1 MIGFSGNARFCIR
14 LATTALVLAGAI
26 PLAAAAAET
35 RAPAGDNPSER
46 LKVLERAIGEGREKS
61 KALKEKALQIEN
73 ELARLRRDMVAAAS
87 IIQEQER
94 RAALLEK
101 ELADLRHQEN
111 EKLARLKDRR
121 GQLAKV
127 LVALERV
134 ARYPPEALMTQPIPP
149 SDTVRSAIL
158 LRAAVPQIE
167 NRALRLRDD
176 IDNLA
181 AARREVAAKKA
192 QLANVTAGLEAE
204 RQRLAALFGQQT
216 ALKHRTL
223 AQARA
228 EARRMRQLAAQATNL
243 RDLLDRVRKSR
254 QRFGEDARTTAPGG
268 GAAEAPKAES
278 TASIEGLPA
287 GLTGIPITRQRGKLL
302 PPAVGRILGR
312 YGEVSSTGLTQ
323 KGLTLET
330 APGAQVVA
338 PYEGNVVYAG
348 HFRGYGELLIIEHGE
363 GYHSLLA
370 GLSRIDSTIGQWVV
384 AGEPVGVMGRSGKR
398 KPVLYVELRRNGQPI
413 NPLPWLAAQR

>member
-1 MIGFSGNARFCIR
+1 MLFR
-14 LATTALVLAGAI
+14 
-26 PLAAAAAET
+26 
-35 RAPAGDNPSER
+35 SEDAKFDR
-46 LKVLERAIGEGREKS
+46 LKA
-61 KALKEKALQIEN
+61 
-73 ELARLRRDMVAAAS
+73 
-87 IIQEQER
+87 
-94 RAALLEK
+94 
-101 ELADLRHQEN
+101 
-111 EKLARLKDRR
+111 RR

-158 LRAAVPQIE
+158 LRAAVPEIE
-167 NRALRLRDD
+167 ARALRLRDD
-176 IDNLA
+176 IDSLA
-181 AARREVAAKKA
+181 AARRDVAAKKA
-192 QLANVTAGLEAE
+192 QFDQVTLGLETE
-204 RQRLAALFGQQT
+204 RRRLAALFGQQT

-228 EARRMRQLAAQATNL
+228 AARRMNELAAQATDL
-243 RDLLDRVRKSR
+243 RELLDRVRKSR
-254 QRFGEDARTTAPGG
+254 QQLAERTRAAAPKPGKDESPRPETAP
-268 GAAEAPKAES
+268 
-278 TASIEGLPA
+278 TVEGLPA
-287 GLTGIPITRQRGKLL
+287 GLTGAPITGQRGKL
-302 PPAVGRILGR
+302 PPPVVGRILGR

-348 HFRGYGELLIIEHGE
+348 QFRGYGELLIIEHGE

-384 AGEPVGVMGRSGKR
+384 AGEPVGVMGRTDTR
-398 KPVLYVELRRNGQPI
+398 RPVLYVELRRNGQPI

>member
-1 MIGFSGNARFCIR
+1 MTANLAAAHISIGFVA
-14 LATTALVLAGAI
+14 ALLVVALTGVV
-26 PLAAAAAET
+26 AAAET
-35 RAPAGDNPSER
+35 KKLSDENPGQR
-46 LKVLERAIGEGREKS
+46 LKALEKAIDEGREKS
-61 KALKEKALQIEN
+61 RLLKEKTLQIDN

-94 RAALLEK
+94 RAAQVEK
-101 ELADLRHQEN
+101 DLADLRAKEDAKFAH
-111 EKLARLKDRR
+111 LKARR
-121 GQLAKV
+121 GQLGRV

-158 LRAAVPQIE
+158 LRAAVPEIE
-167 NRALRLRDD
+167 ARALRLRDD
-176 IDNLA
+176 IDSLA
-181 AARREVAAKKA
+181 AARREVAVKKA
-192 QLANVTAGLEAE
+192 QLDQVTAGLEAE
-204 RQRLAALFGQQT
+204 RRRLAGLFGQQT

-228 EARRMRQLAAQATNL
+228 EVRRMNELAAQATDL
-243 RDLLDRVRKSR
+243 RELLDRVRKSR
-254 QRFGEDARTTAPGG
+254 QQLAERTR
-268 GAAEAPKAES
+268 AAAPKADTDGEPRPKTS
-278 TASIEGLPA
+278 PTVEGLPA
-287 GLTGIPITRQRGKLL
+287 GLTGAPITGQRGKLP
-302 PPAVGRILGR
+302 PPAVGRILGS

-330 APGAQVVA
+330 ALGAQVVA

-348 HFRGYGELLIIEHGE
+348 QFRGYGELLIIEHGE

-384 AGEPVGVMGRSGKR
+384 AGEPVGVMGRPETR

>member
-1 MIGFSGNARFCIR
+1 MTANPIALRVSTAIVAAL
-14 LATTALVLAGAI
+14 LAVAFAGI
-26 PLAAAAAET
+26 VAAAET
-35 RAPAGDNPSER
+35 KRPGAENPGQR
-46 LKVLERAIGEGREKS
+46 LKALEKAIDEGRQKS
-61 KALKEKALQIEN
+61 RQLKEKALEIDN

-94 RAALLEK
+94 RAAEVEK
-101 ELADLRHQEN
+101 ELADLRAKEDA
-111 EKLARLKDRR
+111 KFDRLKARR

-158 LRAAVPQIE
+158 LRAAVPEIE
-167 NRALRLRDD
+167 TRALRLRDD
-176 IDNLA
+176 IDSLA
-181 AARREVAAKKA
+181 AARRDVAVKKA
-192 QLANVTAGLEAE
+192 QLDQVTLGLETE
-204 RQRLAALFGQQT
+204 RRRLAALFGQQT
-216 ALKHRTL
+216 AIKHRTL

-228 EARRMRQLAAQATNL
+228 ETRRMNELAAQATDL
-243 RDLLDRVRKSR
+243 RELLDRVRKSR
-254 QRFGEDARTTAPGG
+254 QQLAERTRATVPKPGKDESPQPETAP
-268 GAAEAPKAES
+268 
-278 TASIEGLPA
+278 TVEGLPA
-287 GLTGIPITRQRGKLL
+287 GLTGAPITSQRGKL
-302 PPAVGRILGR
+302 PPPVVGRILGR
-312 YGEVSSTGLTQ
+312 YGEALSTGLTQ

-348 HFRGYGELLIIEHGE
+348 QFRGYGELLIIEHGE

-384 AGEPVGVMGRSGKR
+384 AGEPVGVMGRSETR
-398 KPVLYVELRRNGQPI
+398 RPVLYVELRRNGQPI

>member
-1 MIGFSGNARFCIR
+1 MTAIPATARVSIGAIAA
-14 LATTALVLAGAI
+14 LLVLAFADVG
-26 PLAAAAAET
+26 AAADPEKPAA
-35 RAPAGDNPSER
+35 DNPGQR
-46 LKVLERAIGEGREKS
+46 LKAIEKAIDQGREKS
-61 KALKEKALQIEN
+61 RQLKEKAVGIDS
-73 ELARLRRDMVAAAS
+73 ELARIRRDMVAAAS

-94 RAALLEK
+94 RAAALEQ
-101 ELADLRHQEN
+101 ELAGLRAKEG
-111 EKLARLKDRR
+111 EKFAHLRARR

-158 LRAAVPQIE
+158 LRAAVPEIE
-167 NRALRLRDD
+167 TRALRLRDD
-176 IDNLA
+176 IDSLA
-181 AARREVAAKKA
+181 AARREVAIKKA
-192 QLANVTAGLEAE
+192 QLDQVTIGLEAE
-204 RQRLAALFGQQT
+204 RRRLATLFGQQT

-228 EARRMRQLAAQATNL
+228 EARRMNELAAKATDL
-243 RDLLDRVRKSR
+243 RELLERVRRSR
-254 QRFGEDARTTAPGG
+254 DRLGERTRAT
-268 GAAEAPKAES
+268 APKAGRDGDPPPADPS
-278 TASIEGLPA
+278 PTVEGLPA
-287 GLTGIPITRQRGKLL
+287 GLTGAPISGQRGKLP

-312 YGEVSSTGLTQ
+312 YGEALSTGLTQ

-348 HFRGYGELLIIEHGE
+348 QFRGYGELLIIEHGE

-384 AGEPVGVMGRSGKR
+384 AGEPIGVMGRSETR

>member
-1 MIGFSGNARFCIR
+1 MTANPVIARVSTGIVAAL
-14 LATTALVLAGAI
+14 LAVAFAGI
-26 PLAAAAAET
+26 VAAAET
-35 RAPAGDNPSER
+35 KKPGDENPGQR
-46 LKVLERAIGEGREKS
+46 LKELEKAIDEGRQKS
-61 KALKEKALQIEN
+61 RQLKEKAIEIDN
-73 ELARLRRDMVAAAS
+73 ELVRIRRDMVAAAS

-94 RAALLEK
+94 RAAKVEK
-101 ELADLRHQEN
+101 ELADLRAKEDAKFDH
-111 EKLARLKDRR
+111 LKARR

-158 LRAAVPQIE
+158 LRAAVPEIE
-167 NRALRLRDD
+167 ARALRLRDD
-176 IDNLA
+176 IDSLA
-181 AARREVAAKKA
+181 AARRDVAAKKA
-192 QLANVTAGLEAE
+192 QFDQVTLGLETE
-204 RQRLAALFGQQT
+204 RRRLAALFGQQT

-228 EARRMRQLAAQATNL
+228 AARRMNELAAQATDL
-243 RDLLDRVRKSR
+243 RELLDRVRKSR
-254 QRFGEDARTTAPGG
+254 QQLVERTRAAVPKPGKDESPRPEPAP
-268 GAAEAPKAES
+268 
-278 TASIEGLPA
+278 TVEGLPA
-287 GLTGIPITRQRGKLL
+287 GLTGAPITGQRGKL
-302 PPAVGRILGR
+302 PPPVVGRILGR

-348 HFRGYGELLIIEHGE
+348 QFRGYGELLIIEHGE

-384 AGEPVGVMGRSGKR
+384 AGEPVGVMGRSETR
-398 KPVLYVELRRNGQPI
+398 RPVLYVELRRNGQPI

>member
-1 MIGFSGNARFCIR
+1 MTTNPVIARVSTGIVAAL
-14 LATTALVLAGAI
+14 LAVAFAGI
-26 PLAAAAAET
+26 VAAAET
-35 RAPAGDNPSER
+35 KKPGDENPGQR
-46 LKVLERAIGEGREKS
+46 LKELEKAIDEGRQKS
-61 KALKEKALQIEN
+61 RQLKEKAIEIDN

-94 RAALLEK
+94 RAAEVEK
-101 ELADLRHQEN
+101 DLADLRAKEDA
-111 EKLARLKDRR
+111 KFDRLKARR

-158 LRAAVPQIE
+158 LRAAVPEIE
-167 NRALRLRDD
+167 ARALRLRDD
-176 IDNLA
+176 IDSLA
-181 AARREVAAKKA
+181 AARRDVAAKKA
-192 QLANVTAGLEAE
+192 QFGQVTLGLETE
-204 RQRLAALFGQQT
+204 RRRLAALFGQQT

-223 AQARA
+223 VQARA
-228 EARRMRQLAAQATNL
+228 AARRMNELAAQATDL
-243 RDLLDRVRKSR
+243 RELLDRVRKNR
-254 QRFGEDARTTAPGG
+254 QQLAERTRAAVPKPG
-268 GAAEAPKAES
+268 KDES
-278 TASIEGLPA
+278 PRPETVPTVEGLPA
-287 GLTGIPITRQRGKLL
+287 GLTGAPITGQRGKL
-302 PPAVGRILGR
+302 PPPVVGRILGR

-323 KGLTLET
+323 KGLMLET

-348 HFRGYGELLIIEHGE
+348 QFRGYGELLIIEHGE

-384 AGEPVGVMGRSGKR
+384 AGEPVGVMGRTDTR

>member
-1 MIGFSGNARFCIR
+1 MTHSGAMRQ
-14 LATTALVLAGAI
+14 AGI
-26 PLAAAAAET
+26 VAAAET
-35 RAPAGDNPSER
+35 KKPGDENPGQR
-46 LKVLERAIGEGREKS
+46 LKALEKAIDEGRQKS
-61 KALKEKALQIEN
+61 RQLKEKAIEIDN

-94 RAALLEK
+94 RAAEVEK
-101 ELADLRHQEN
+101 DLADLRAKEDA
-111 EKLARLKDRR
+111 KFDRLKARR

-158 LRAAVPQIE
+158 LRAAVPEIE
-167 NRALRLRDD
+167 ARALRLRDD
-176 IDNLA
+176 IDSLA
-181 AARREVAAKKA
+181 AARRDVAAKKA
-192 QLANVTAGLEAE
+192 QFDQVTLGLETE
-204 RQRLAALFGQQT
+204 RRRLAALFGQQT

-228 EARRMRQLAAQATNL
+228 AARRMNELAAQATDL
-243 RDLLDRVRKSR
+243 RELLDRVRKSR
-254 QRFGEDARTTAPGG
+254 QQLAERTRAAAPKPGKDESPRPETAP
-268 GAAEAPKAES
+268 
-278 TASIEGLPA
+278 TVEGLPA
-287 GLTGIPITRQRGKLL
+287 GLTGAPITGQRGKL
-302 PPAVGRILGR
+302 PPPVVGRILGR

-348 HFRGYGELLIIEHGE
+348 QFRGYGELLIIEHGE

-384 AGEPVGVMGRSGKR
+384 AGEPVGVMGRTDTR
-398 KPVLYVELRRNGQPI
+398 RPVLYVELRRNGQPI

>member
-1 MIGFSGNARFCIR
+1 MTANPVIAHVSTGFVAAL
-14 LATTALVLAGAI
+14 LAVAFAGI
-26 PLAAAAAET
+26 VAAAET
-35 RAPAGDNPSER
+35 KKPGDETPGQR
-46 LKVLERAIGEGREKS
+46 LKALEKAIDEGRQKS
-61 KALKEKALQIEN
+61 RQLKEKAIEIDN

-94 RAALLEK
+94 RAAEVEK
-101 ELADLRHQEN
+101 DLADLRAKEDA
-111 EKLARLKDRR
+111 KFDRLKARR

-158 LRAAVPQIE
+158 LRAAVPEIE
-167 NRALRLRDD
+167 ARALRLRDD
-176 IDNLA
+176 IDSLA
-181 AARREVAAKKA
+181 AARRDVAAKKA
-192 QLANVTAGLEAE
+192 QFDQVTLGLETE
-204 RQRLAALFGQQT
+204 RRRLAALFGQQT

-228 EARRMRQLAAQATNL
+228 AARRMNELAAQATDL
-243 RDLLDRVRKSR
+243 RELLDRVRKSR
-254 QRFGEDARTTAPGG
+254 QQLAERTRAAAPKPGKDESPRPETAP
-268 GAAEAPKAES
+268 
-278 TASIEGLPA
+278 TVEGLPA
-287 GLTGIPITRQRGKLL
+287 GLTGAPITGQRGKL
-302 PPAVGRILGR
+302 PPPVVGRILGR

-348 HFRGYGELLIIEHGE
+348 QFRGYWELLIIEHGE

-384 AGEPVGVMGRSGKR
+384 AGEPVGVMGRTDTR
-398 KPVLYVELRRNGQPI
+398 RPVLYVELRRNGQPI

>member
-1 MIGFSGNARFCIR
+1 MTANPVIAHVSTGFVAAL
-14 LATTALVLAGAI
+14 LAVAFAGI
-26 PLAAAAAET
+26 VAAAET
-35 RAPAGDNPSER
+35 KKPGDENPGQR
-46 LKVLERAIGEGREKS
+46 LKALEKAIDEGRQKS
-61 KALKEKALQIEN
+61 RQLKEKAIEIDN

-94 RAALLEK
+94 RAAEVEK
-101 ELADLRHQEN
+101 DLADLRAKEDA
-111 EKLARLKDRR
+111 KFDRLKARR

-158 LRAAVPQIE
+158 LRAAVPEIE
-167 NRALRLRDD
+167 ARALRLRDD
-176 IDNLA
+176 IDSLA
-181 AARREVAAKKA
+181 AARRDVAAKKV
-192 QLANVTAGLEAE
+192 QFEQVTLGLETE
-204 RQRLAALFGQQT
+204 RRRLAALFGQQT

-228 EARRMRQLAAQATNL
+228 AARRMNELAAQATDL
-243 RDLLDRVRKSR
+243 RELLDRVRKSR
-254 QRFGEDARTTAPGG
+254 QQLAERTRAAAPKPGKDESPRPETAP
-268 GAAEAPKAES
+268 
-278 TASIEGLPA
+278 TVEGLPA
-287 GLTGIPITRQRGKLL
+287 GLTGAPITGQRGKL
-302 PPAVGRILGR
+302 PPPVVGRILGR

-348 HFRGYGELLIIEHGE
+348 QFRGYGELLIIEHGE

-384 AGEPVGVMGRSGKR
+384 AGEPVGVMGRTDTR
-398 KPVLYVELRRNGQPI
+398 RPVLYVELRRNGQPI